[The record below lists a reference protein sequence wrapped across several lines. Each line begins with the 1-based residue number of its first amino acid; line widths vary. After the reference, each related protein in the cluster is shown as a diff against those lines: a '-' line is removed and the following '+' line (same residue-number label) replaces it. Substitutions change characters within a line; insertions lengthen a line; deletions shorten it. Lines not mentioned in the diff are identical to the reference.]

1 MLKFNND
8 LVLGAIFDMDGTMF
22 DTERLRFQTLKQASL
37 ELTGVEFSESY
48 LMNCLGLSAQ
58 SAHRLA
64 QEEYDENIPYAE
76 IRKRAD
82 ELELESV
89 RKYGVPIKKGLVQV
103 LERLRKSSLRM
114 AVATSSRRAI
124 AEEYLINAN
133 VYKFFDVL
141 VCGDEVEQGKP
152 HPEIFMRAAQ
162 KLNLKTSD
170 CLMFEDSENG
180 ITSAYDAG
188 GITVLF
194 KDIKTPNENMLSK
207 AHYYYACM
215 YDCLLELDPFTAH
228 LEMPKVQEAFPQTLN
243 QLTVGIHGFGAIGG
257 GYLAQILSHWDGY
270 TRPKKIYASTRNPLY
285 RSAVNAFGTYCIRYG
300 QLSYDERIE
309 NMEVID
315 AENIQQMQDMYTQ
328 SSLVAICLPEKAI
341 AEEAKTIAQ
350 GLYARHIAHDEKAIE
365 PLTLLIILNKVGAKQ
380 LLIQHLSQALE
391 DLAGQNVAEQIMQ
404 HHYFCDTVVN
414 RMVSKLTD
422 QNLYR
427 QLRIKYN
434 IFKQFQ
440 LDEVEADDQIEIED
454 ATRLNPEQERQ
465 ATLYVEDM
473 RRNFHPSHIL
483 QSMDLILFNAESDMP
498 IYVEN
503 NSPLLEKMRQMIL
516 VDDIGEI
523 QLIKNRLWNG
533 VHAMLAWKAAS
544 LGHQTVGVALAD
556 PQVKQ
561 FMQELLTEV
570 QSGLAQSIAHRAQDL
585 SRLTQSFVDSCEH
598 AYKDPCARV
607 ARDPL
612 RKLSVNE
619 RVLGSL
625 KTNLQ
630 YELDTCHL
638 EQGIVLGM
646 VYAVQVDGLAT
657 EQVIEY
663 LQIQFAKMFIAL
675 RGEHQTEIQRIEQD
689 VINAFRHAIQHDLKH
704 KNAVKAS
711 SKPVK
716 QEQIAQFV

>member
-64 QEEYDENIPYAE
+64 QAEYDENIPYAD
-76 IRKRAD
+76 IRKLAD
-82 ELELESV
+82 ELELEHV
-89 RKYGVPIKKGLVQV
+89 RQFGVPIKKGLVQV
-103 LERLRKSSLRM
+103 LERLRKSGLRM

-141 VCGDEVEQGKP
+141 VCGDEVENGKP
-152 HPEIFMRAAQ
+152 HPEIFMRAAA
-162 KLNLKTSD
+162 KLNLNPAD

-180 ITSAYDAG
+180 VTSAFEAG

-194 KDIKTPNENMLSK
+194 KDIKSPNQNMLSK
-207 AHYYYACM
+207 AKYYYECM
-215 YDCLLELDPFTAH
+215 YDCLSELDPFTAH
-228 LEMPKVQEAFPQTLN
+228 LEMPHVQEAFPQTLN

-285 RSAVNAFGTYCIRYG
+285 RSAVNAFGTYSIRYG

-309 NMEVID
+309 NMAVID
-315 AENIQQMQDMYTQ
+315 AENIQQMQEMYTE

-350 GLYARHIAHDEKAIE
+350 GLYARHIANDEKAIE
-365 PLTLLIILNKVGAKQ
+365 PLTILIILNKVGAKQ
-380 LLIQHLSQALE
+380 LLMSHLKQALTE
-391 DLAGQNVAEQIMQ
+391 LAGAVVAEKIMQ
-404 HHYFCDTVVN
+404 QHYFCDTVVN
-414 RMVSKLTD
+414 RMVSKLSD

-440 LDEVEADDQIEIED
+440 LDEVEVDAQLDLED
-454 ATRLNPEQERQ
+454 ATKLNPDQERQ

-516 VDDIGEI
+516 VDHIEDI

-533 VHAMLAWKAAS
+533 VHAMLAWQSA
-544 LGHQTVGVALAD
+544 LFNHQTIGVALAD
-556 PQVKQ
+556 HRVDQ
-561 FMQELLTEV
+561 FMHELIDEV
-570 QSGLAQSIAHRAQDL
+570 QAGLARCLPNRAFDL
-585 SRLTQSFVDSCEH
+585 TRLAESFINSCEH

-612 RKLSVNE
+612 RKLAINE

-625 KTNLQ
+625 ATNLK
-630 YELDTCHL
+630 YGLETKHL
-638 EQGIVLGM
+638 QQGIVYGLM
-646 VYAVQVDGLAT
+646 YAVSVNQCSM
-657 EQVIEY
+657 EQVINFIQ
-663 LQIQFAKMFIAL
+663 LQFSELKKTNELEQL
-675 RGEHQTEIQRIEQD
+675 ERIEQIEANVMIQLQHFSD
-689 VINAFRHAIQHDLKH
+689 QSTEQFTSWKNHAVTQDQKDTA
-704 KNAVKAS
+704 KFA
-711 SKPVK
+711 
-716 QEQIAQFV
+716 

>member
-64 QEEYDENIPYAE
+64 QAEYDENIPYAD

-82 ELELESV
+82 ELELEHV
-89 RKYGVPIKKGLVQV
+89 RQFGVPIKKGLVQV
-103 LERLRKSSLRM
+103 LERLRKSGLRM

-141 VCGDEVEQGKP
+141 VCGDEVENGKP
-152 HPEIFMRAAQ
+152 HPEIFIRAAA
-162 KLNLKTSD
+162 KLNLSPAD

-180 ITSAYDAG
+180 VTSAFDAG

-194 KDIKTPNENMLSK
+194 KDIKSPNENMLSK
-207 AHYYYACM
+207 AKYYYECM
-215 YDCLLELDPFTAH
+215 YDCLTELDPFTAH
-228 LEMPKVQEAFPQTLN
+228 LEMPLVQEAFPQTLN

-285 RSAVNAFGTYCIRYG
+285 RSAVNAFGTYSIRYG

-309 NMEVID
+309 NMAVID
-315 AENIQQMQDMYTQ
+315 AENIQQMQEMYTE

-341 AEEAKTIAQ
+341 AEEANTIAQ

-365 PLTLLIILNKVGAKQ
+365 PITILIILNKVGAKQ
-380 LLIQHLSQALE
+380 LLMTHLKQALTE
-391 DLAGQNVAEQIMQ
+391 LAGAVVAEKIMQ
-404 HHYFCDTVVN
+404 QHYFCDTVVN
-414 RMVSKLTD
+414 RMVSKLSD

-440 LDEVEADDQIEIED
+440 LDEVEADAQLDLED
-454 ATRLNPEQERQ
+454 ATKLNPDQERQ

-516 VDDIGEI
+516 VDHIEDI

-533 VHAMLAWKAAS
+533 VHAMLAWQSA
-544 LGHQTVGVALAD
+544 LFNHQTIGVALAD
-556 PQVKQ
+556 HRVDQ
-561 FMQELLTEV
+561 FMHELIDEV
-570 QSGLAQSIAHRAQDL
+570 QAGLARCLPNRAFDL
-585 SRLTQSFVDSCEH
+585 TRLAESFINSCEH

-612 RKLSVNE
+612 RKLAINE

-625 KTNLQ
+625 ATNLK
-630 YELDTCHL
+630 YGLETTHL
-638 EQGIVLGM
+638 QQGIVYGL
-646 VYAVQVDGLAT
+646 VYALSVNQCSM
-657 EQVIEY
+657 EQVINFIQ
-663 LQIQFAKMFIAL
+663 LQFSELKKTNELEQL
-675 RGEHQTEIQRIEQD
+675 ERIEQIEANVMIQLQHFSD
-689 VINAFRHAIQHDLKH
+689 QSTEQFTSWKNHAVTQDQKDTA
-704 KNAVKAS
+704 KFA
-711 SKPVK
+711 
-716 QEQIAQFV
+716 

>member
-103 LERLRKSSLRM
+103 LERLRKSGLRM

-162 KLNLKTSD
+162 KLNLKTSE

-180 ITSAYDAG
+180 VTSAYDAG
-188 GITVLF
+188 GITMLF
-194 KDIKTPNENMLSK
+194 KDIKAPNENMLSK
-207 AHYYYACM
+207 AHYYYECM

-328 SSLVAICLPEKAI
+328 SSLVAICLPEKAV

-391 DLAGQNVAEQIMQ
+391 DLAGQDVAEQIMR

-516 VDDIGEI
+516 VDDIDEI

-533 VHAMLAWKAAS
+533 VHAMLAWKAVS
-544 LGHQTVGVALAD
+544 SGHQTIGVALAD

-570 QSGLAQSIAHRAQDL
+570 QSGLTQSIAHRAQDL
-585 SRLTQSFVDSCEH
+585 SRLTQSFIDSCEH
-598 AYKDPCARV
+598 AYKDPSARV

-630 YELDTCHL
+630 YELNTCHL

-646 VYAVQVDGLAT
+646 VYAVQVEGLST
-657 EQVIEY
+657 EQVTEY
-663 LQIQFAKMFIAL
+663 IQIQFAKMFIAL
-675 RGEHQTEIQRIEQD
+675 RGERQTEIQRIEQD
-689 VINAFRHAIQHDLKH
+689 VINEFQHAIQHDLKH
-704 KNAVKAS
+704 KNAANNS
-711 SKPVK
+711 SKSVK

>member
-1 MLKFNND
+1 MLKFNNA

-103 LERLRKSSLRM
+103 LERLRKSGLRM

-162 KLNLKTSD
+162 KLNLKTSE

-180 ITSAYDAG
+180 VTSAYDAG

-215 YDCLLELDPFTAH
+215 YDYLLELDPFTAH

-561 FMQELLTEV
+561 FMRELLTEV

-630 YELDTCHL
+630 YQLHTSHL
-638 EQGIVLGM
+638 EKGIVLGM
-646 VYAVQVDGLAT
+646 SYAVQVEGLAT
-657 EQVIEY
+657 EQVTEY
-663 LQIQFAKMFIAL
+663 IQIQFAKMFIAL
-675 RGEHQTEIQRIEQD
+675 RGEHQTKIQRIEQD
-689 VINAFRHAIQHDLKH
+689 VITAFRYAMQHDLKH
-704 KNAVKAS
+704 KSAANDL
-711 SKPVK
+711 SKSAK

>member
-64 QEEYDENIPYAE
+64 QAEYDENIPYAD

-82 ELELESV
+82 ELELEHV
-89 RKYGVPIKKGLVQV
+89 RQFGVPIKKGLVQV
-103 LERLRKSSLRM
+103 LERLRKSGLRM

-141 VCGDEVEQGKP
+141 VCGDEVENGKP
-152 HPEIFMRAAQ
+152 HPEIFIRAAA
-162 KLNLKTSD
+162 KLNLSPAD

-180 ITSAYDAG
+180 VTSAFDAG

-194 KDIKTPNENMLSK
+194 KDIKSPNENMLSK
-207 AHYYYACM
+207 AKYYYECM
-215 YDCLLELDPFTAH
+215 YDCLTELDPFTAH
-228 LEMPKVQEAFPQTLN
+228 LEMPLVQEAFPQTLN

-285 RSAVNAFGTYCIRYG
+285 RSAVNAFGTYSIRYG

-309 NMEVID
+309 NMAVID
-315 AENIQQMQDMYTQ
+315 AENIQQMQEMYTE

-341 AEEAKTIAQ
+341 AEEANTIAQ
-350 GLYARHIAHDEKAIE
+350 GLYARHIANDEKAIE
-365 PLTLLIILNKVGAKQ
+365 PLTILIILNKVGAKQ
-380 LLIQHLSQALE
+380 LLMSHLKQALTE
-391 DLAGQNVAEQIMQ
+391 LAGAVVAEKIMQ
-404 HHYFCDTVVN
+404 QHYFCDTVVN
-414 RMVSKLTD
+414 RMVSKLSD

-440 LDEVEADDQIEIED
+440 LDEVEVDAQLDLED
-454 ATRLNPEQERQ
+454 ATKLNPDQERQ

-516 VDDIGEI
+516 VDHIEDI

-533 VHAMLAWKAAS
+533 VHAMLAWQS
-544 LGHQTVGVALAD
+544 VLLNHQTIGVALAD
-556 PQVKQ
+556 HRVDQ
-561 FMQELLTEV
+561 FMHELIDEV
-570 QSGLAQSIAHRAQDL
+570 QAGLARCLPNRAFDL
-585 SRLTQSFVDSCEH
+585 TRLAESFINSCEH

-612 RKLSVNE
+612 RKLAINE

-625 KTNLQ
+625 ATNLK
-630 YELDTCHL
+630 YGLETKHL
-638 EQGIVLGM
+638 QQGIVYGLM
-646 VYAVQVDGLAT
+646 YAVSVNQCSMD
-657 EQVIEY
+657 QVINFIQ
-663 LQIQFAKMFIAL
+663 LQFSELKKTNELEQL
-675 RGEHQTEIQRIEQD
+675 ERIEQIEANVMIQLQHFSD
-689 VINAFRHAIQHDLKH
+689 QSTEQFTSWKNHAVTQDQKDT
-704 KNAVKAS
+704 VKFA
-711 SKPVK
+711 
-716 QEQIAQFV
+716 

>member
-37 ELTGVEFSESY
+37 ELIGVEFSESY

-64 QEEYDENIPYAE
+64 QAEYDENIPYAD

-82 ELELESV
+82 ELELEHV
-89 RKYGVPIKKGLVQV
+89 RQFGVPIKKGLVQV
-103 LERLRKSSLRM
+103 LERLRKSGLRM

-141 VCGDEVEQGKP
+141 VCGDEVENGKP
-152 HPEIFMRAAQ
+152 HPEIFMRAAA
-162 KLNLKTSD
+162 KLNLNPAD

-180 ITSAYDAG
+180 VTSAFEAG

-194 KDIKTPNENMLSK
+194 KDIKSPNQNMLSK
-207 AHYYYACM
+207 AKYYYECM
-215 YDCLLELDPFTAH
+215 YDCLTELDPFTAH
-228 LEMPKVQEAFPQTLN
+228 LEMPHVQEAFPQTLN

-309 NMEVID
+309 NMAVID
-315 AENIQQMQDMYTQ
+315 AENIQQMQEMYTE

-365 PLTLLIILNKVGAKQ
+365 PLTMLIILNKVGAKQ
-380 LLIQHLSQALE
+380 LLMSHLKQALTE
-391 DLAGQNVAEQIMQ
+391 LAGAVVAEKIMQ
-404 HHYFCDTVVN
+404 QHYFCDTVVN
-414 RMVSKLTD
+414 RMVSKLSD

-440 LDEVEADDQIEIED
+440 LDEVEVNAQLDLED
-454 ATRLNPEQERQ
+454 ATKLNPDQERQ

-516 VDDIGEI
+516 VDHIEDI

-533 VHAMLAWKAAS
+533 VHAMLAWQSA
-544 LGHQTVGVALAD
+544 LFNHQTIGVALAD
-556 PQVKQ
+556 HRVDQ
-561 FMQELLTEV
+561 FMHELIDEV
-570 QSGLAQSIAHRAQDL
+570 QAGLARRLPNRAFDL
-585 SRLTQSFVDSCEH
+585 TRLAESFINSCEH

-612 RKLSVNE
+612 RKLAINE

-625 KTNLQ
+625 ATNVKYGLETTHLQ
-630 YELDTCHL
+630 
-638 EQGIVLGM
+638 QGIVYGLM
-646 VYAVQVDGLAT
+646 YAVSVNQCSMDQAINFIQLQFSELKKT
-657 EQVIEY
+657 NELEQLE
-663 LQIQFAKMFIAL
+663 
-675 RGEHQTEIQRIEQD
+675 RIEQIEANVMIQLQHFSD
-689 VINAFRHAIQHDLKH
+689 QFTEQFTSWKNHAVTQDQKDTA
-704 KNAVKAS
+704 KFA
-711 SKPVK
+711 
-716 QEQIAQFV
+716 

>member
-8 LVLGAIFDMDGTMF
+8 FVHGAIFDMDGTMF

-37 ELTGVEFSESY
+37 ELTGIEFSDSY

-64 QEEYDENIPYAE
+64 QAEYDENIPYAE

-89 RKYGVPIKKGLVQV
+89 RQYGVPIKKGLVQV
-103 LERLRKSSLRM
+103 LERLRKSGLRM

-141 VCGDEVEQGKP
+141 VCGDEVENGKP
-152 HPEIFMRAAQ
+152 HPEIFKRAAD
-162 KLNLKTSD
+162 KINLNTAE

-180 ITSAYDAG
+180 IRSAFDAG

-194 KDIKTPNENMLSK
+194 KDIKAPNANML
-207 AHYYYACM
+207 AQATHYYECM
-215 YDCLLELDPFTAH
+215 YDFLEDLDQYTAH
-228 LEMPKVQEAFPQTLN
+228 LNMPKVQDVFPQTLN
-243 QLTVGIHGFGAIGG
+243 QLSVGIHGFGAIGG
-257 GYLAQILSHWDGY
+257 GYLAQVLSHWDGY

-309 NMEVID
+309 NMEIID
-315 AENIQQMQDMYTQ
+315 AENIQQMQDMYVE

-365 PLTLLIILNKVGAKQ
+365 PLTLLIILNKVGAKA
-380 LLIQHLSQALE
+380 LLLKHLSLALKE
-391 DLAGQNVAEQIMQ
+391 LAGDEVAEQIMQ

-414 RMVSKLTD
+414 RMVSKLSD

-440 LDEVEADDQIEIED
+440 LDEVDTIDSVEIED
-454 ATRLNPEQERQ
+454 ATRLNVEQERQ
-465 ATLYVEDM
+465 ATLYVEEM

-516 VDDIGEI
+516 VDHIQDI
-523 QLIKNRLWNG
+523 QMIKNRLWNG
-533 VHAMLAWKAAS
+533 VHAMLAWKSA
-544 LGHQTVGVALAD
+544 LLKHQTVGVALAD
-556 PQVKQ
+556 TRIEQ
-561 FMQELLTEV
+561 FMQGVLQEV
-570 QSGLAQSIAHRAQDL
+570 QAGLAQTFPDRAEDL
-585 SRLTQSFVDSCEH
+585 TRLSQSFVDSCEH
-598 AYKDPCARV
+598 AYKDPCERV

-612 RKLSVNE
+612 RKLSLNE
-619 RVLGSL
+619 RVLGSIA
-625 KTNLQ
+625 TNLK
-630 YELDTCHL
+630 Y
-638 EQGIVLGM
+638 
-646 VYAVQVDGLAT
+646 GLAT
-657 EQVIEY
+657 QY
-663 LQIQFAKMFIAL
+663 LQQGVVYGL
-675 RGEHQTEIQRIEQD
+675 
-689 VINAFRHAIQHDLKH
+689 VYAIQE
-704 KNAVKAS
+704 NALAASEVQEFIKAQLSLMAQSFDAELQNIVEQMQLEIFDAVQEHLELEDRRMIHQQS
-711 SKPVK
+711 SRQVQQ
-716 QEQIAQFV
+716 QESSCA

>member
-37 ELTGVEFSESY
+37 ELTSVEFSESY

-64 QEEYDENIPYAE
+64 QAEYDENIPYAD

-82 ELELESV
+82 ELELEHV
-89 RKYGVPIKKGLVQV
+89 RQFGVPIKKGLVQV
-103 LERLRKSSLRM
+103 LERLRKSGLRM

-141 VCGDEVEQGKP
+141 VCGDEVENGKP
-152 HPEIFMRAAQ
+152 HPEIFIRAAA
-162 KLNLKTSD
+162 KLNLSPAD

-180 ITSAYDAG
+180 VTSAFDAG

-194 KDIKTPNENMLSK
+194 KDIKSPNENMLSK
-207 AHYYYACM
+207 AKYYYECM
-215 YDCLLELDPFTAH
+215 YDCLTELDPFTAH
-228 LEMPKVQEAFPQTLN
+228 LEMPHVQEVVPQTLN

-285 RSAVNAFGTYCIRYG
+285 RSAVNAFGTYSIRYG

-309 NMEVID
+309 NMAVID
-315 AENIQQMQDMYTQ
+315 AENIQQMQEMYTE

-365 PLTLLIILNKVGAKQ
+365 PLTMLIILNKVGAKQ
-380 LLIQHLSQALE
+380 LLMTHLKQALTE
-391 DLAGQNVAEQIMQ
+391 LAGPVVAEKIMQ
-404 HHYFCDTVVN
+404 QHYFCDTVVN
-414 RMVSKLTD
+414 RMVSKLSD

-440 LDEVEADDQIEIED
+440 LEEVEADAQLDLED
-454 ATRLNPEQERQ
+454 ATKLNPDQERQ

-516 VDDIGEI
+516 VDHIEDI

-533 VHAMLAWKAAS
+533 VHAMLAWQSA
-544 LGHQTVGVALAD
+544 LLNHQTIGVALAD
-556 PQVKQ
+556 NRVDQ
-561 FMQELLTEV
+561 FMHELIDEV
-570 QSGLAQSIAHRAQDL
+570 KAGLARRLPNRAIDL
-585 SRLTQSFVDSCEH
+585 TRLAESFINSCEH

-612 RKLSVNE
+612 RKLAFNE

-625 KTNLQ
+625 VTNVKYGLETNHLQ
-630 YELDTCHL
+630 
-638 EQGIVLGM
+638 QGIVYGLM
-646 VYAVQVDGLAT
+646 YAVSVNQCSMD
-657 EQVIEY
+657 QVIKFIQ
-663 LQIQFAKMFIAL
+663 LQFLELKKTNELEQL
-675 RGEHQTEIQRIEQD
+675 QRIEQIEAN
-689 VINAFRHAIQHDLKH
+689 VMSQLQQFAEQSTEQFRPLSKL
-704 KNAVKAS
+704 AVTQDQNGAAKLA
-711 SKPVK
+711 
-716 QEQIAQFV
+716 

>member
-64 QEEYDENIPYAE
+64 QEEYDENIPYDE

-103 LERLRKSSLRM
+103 LERLRKSGLRM

-180 ITSAYDAG
+180 VTSAYDAG

-561 FMQELLTEV
+561 FMRELLTEV

-630 YELDTCHL
+630 YELHTSHL

-646 VYAVQVDGLAT
+646 VYAVQVEDVAT

-663 LQIQFAKMFIAL
+663 LQIQFLLIYPFSWNPFAKNPDI
-675 RGEHQTEIQRIEQD
+675 RI
-689 VINAFRHAIQHDLKH
+689 
-704 KNAVKAS
+704 KAGIWN
-711 SKPVK
+711 V
-716 QEQIAQFV
+716 